1 MSSDDRSEKKTGG
14 AGGDGAPLALSAGLV
29 EETRKVVQERDR
41 VADLLKTAEDGRDK
55 VKPEIFAKV
64 SSDYRAKLDSIAS
77 QYAPL
82 RARIVEEL
90 GVIRRREHE
99 LRSELGGI
107 RDQLDEL
114 RFRCEV
120 GEFDRAELEKRE
132 AERKDT
138 IEQLEGSLSRIEAT
152 YETAGELLGD
162 ELEAA
167 LSGAAPPPPVAAAPA
182 SRARKPAPGVKAPP
196 APPVAAQPEVAQ
208 PEVSEPEVSE
218 PEVSEPEGAAEVEA
232 GPEVAPVDV
241 TEEQTGPAPPRP
253 APPPPVAAAAD
264 GPVPEGTVA
273 LEPGPPPPARPKT
286 TGSADTR
293 ALTQGLLTRKKPDGG
308 KTFVIDS
315 DGLVLGRSTSCDVLI
330 QGATVS
336 RRHAVITW
344 EEDGYWIEDV
354 SSGGGISVNGERHQR
369 VRLASGDQVEI
380 GAALFEYEG
389 P

>member
-1 MSSDDRSEKKTGG
+1 
-14 AGGDGAPLALSAGLV
+14 
-29 EETRKVVQERDR
+29 
-41 VADLLKTAEDGRDK
+41 
-55 VKPEIFAKV
+55 
-64 SSDYRAKLDSIAS
+64 
-77 QYAPL
+77 
-82 RARIVEEL
+82 
-90 GVIRRREHE
+90 
-99 LRSELGGI
+99 
-107 RDQLDEL
+107 
-114 RFRCEV
+114 
-120 GEFDRAELEKRE
+120 
-132 AERKDT
+132 
-138 IEQLEGSLSRIEAT
+138 
-152 YETAGELLGD
+152 
-162 ELEAA
+162 
-167 LSGAAPPPPVAAAPA
+167 
-182 SRARKPAPGVKAPP
+182 
-196 APPVAAQPEVAQ
+196 
-208 PEVSEPEVSE
+208 
-218 PEVSEPEGAAEVEA
+218 
-232 GPEVAPVDV
+232 V

-273 LEPGPPPPARPKT
+273 LEPGPPPPSRPKT

>member
-1 MSSDDRSEKKTGG
+1 MSTDDRSENQL
-14 AGGDGAPLALSAGLV
+14 GDAASLALSAELV
-29 EETRKVVQERDR
+29 QETRAVVQERDR
-41 VADLLKTAEDGRDK
+41 VVDLLETAEQGRDK

-64 SSDYRAKLDSIAS
+64 SSDYRAKLKKIAS

-82 RARIVEEL
+82 RDRIVQEL
-90 GVIRRREHE
+90 GSIRSRERE
-99 LRSELGGI
+99 IRSQLGGI

-120 GEFDRAELEKRE
+120 GEFDRGELEARE
-132 AERKDT
+132 AERKGT
-138 IEQLEGSLSRIEAT
+138 IEAFEGSLSTIEAT
-152 YETAGELLGD
+152 YETARELLGD
-162 ELEAA
+162 DFEAA
-167 LSGAAPPPPVAAAPA
+167 ISGDGAAPAPAAASAPPVPATPREPAAAAPEPTGEVA
-182 SRARKPAPGVKAPP
+182 AEAPP
-196 APPVAAQPEVAQ
+196 APPAPSVAEPQE
-208 PEVSEPEVSE
+208 EEEEEEEEPESGE
-218 PEVSEPEGAAEVEA
+218 PAA
-232 GPEVAPVDV
+232 
-241 TEEQTGPAPPRP
+241 
-253 APPPPVAAAAD
+253 APPPVPAAGD

-273 LEPGPPPPARPKT
+273 LEPGPPPPVKT

-336 RRHAVITW
+336 RRHAVISW

-369 VRLASGDQVEI
+369 VQLKSGDQVEI
-380 GAALFEYEG
+380 GAAHFEYEG